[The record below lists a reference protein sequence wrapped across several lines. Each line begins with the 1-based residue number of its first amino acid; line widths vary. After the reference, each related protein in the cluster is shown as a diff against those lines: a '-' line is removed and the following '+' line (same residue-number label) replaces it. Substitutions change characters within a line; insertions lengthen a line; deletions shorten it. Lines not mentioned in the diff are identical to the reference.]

1 MAKSKIP
8 AIKDLNAHLFMSIK
22 GRDVQMI
29 YHDDTDNGLAL
40 GAALISLLEED
51 EKLFNIVSAAFVT
64 VLENKEKNSNWEKVK
79 IKPKEKNISKTPK
92 KAVKTPVKAAKR
104 K

>member
-8 AIKDLNAHLFMSIK
+8 KIEDLNAHLFMSIQGK
-22 GRDVQMI
+22 EVQMI

-40 GAALISLLEED
+40 GAALTSLLEED

-64 VLENKEKNSNWEKVK
+64 VLENKDNNPNWEKVK
-79 IKPKEKNISKTPK
+79 FPKKEKSISKTAKKPVKKTASKPK
-92 KAVKTPVKAAKR
+92 K
-104 K
+104 

>member
-1 MAKSKIP
+1 MAK
-8 AIKDLNAHLFMSIK
+8 IKVPKVEDLNAHLFMSIQGK
-22 GRDVQMI
+22 EIQMI

-40 GAALISLLEED
+40 GAALTSLLEED

-64 VLENKEKNSNWEKVK
+64 VLENKDKNSNWEKVK
-79 IKPKEKNISKTPK
+79 FPKKEKSISKTPV
-92 KAVKTPVKAAKR
+92 KAVKTPVKAVKR

>member
-8 AIKDLNAHLFMSIK
+8 KIEDLNAHLFMSIQGK
-22 GRDVQMI
+22 EIQMI

-40 GAALISLLEED
+40 GAALTSLLEED

-64 VLENKEKNSNWEKVK
+64 ALDNKEKNSNWEKVK
-79 IKPKEKNISKTPK
+79 FPKKEKSISKTPK

>member
-8 AIKDLNAHLFMSIK
+8 KVEDLNAHLFMSIQGK
-22 GRDVQMI
+22 EVQMI

-64 VLENKEKNSNWEKVK
+64 VLENRDKKS
-79 IKPKEKNISKTPK
+79 ISKTAK
-92 KAVKTPVKAAKR
+92 KVAKPVKKVVN
-104 K
+104 KK

>member
-8 AIKDLNAHLFMSIK
+8 KIEDLNAHLFMSIQGK
-22 GRDVQMI
+22 EVQMI

-51 EKLFNIVSAAFVT
+51 DKLFNIVSAAFVT
-64 VLENKEKNSNWEKVK
+64 VLENRDKKS
-79 IKPKEKNISKTPK
+79 ISKKSNKVP
-92 KAVKTPVKAAKR
+92 KTPVKAVK
-104 K
+104 KK

>member
-8 AIKDLNAHLFMSIK
+8 KIEDLNAHLFMSIQGK
-22 GRDVQMI
+22 EVQMI

-51 EKLFNIVSAAFVT
+51 DKLFNIVSAAFVT
-64 VLENKEKNSNWEKVK
+64 VLENRDKKS
-79 IKPKEKNISKTPK
+79 ISKKSNKMP
-92 KAVKTPVKAAKR
+92 KTPVKEVK
-104 K
+104 KK

>member
-8 AIKDLNAHLFMSIK
+8 KIEDLNAHLFMSIQGK
-22 GRDVQMI
+22 EVQMI

-64 VLENKEKNSNWEKVK
+64 VLENKDNNPNWEKVK
-79 IKPKEKNISKTPK
+79 FPKKEKSISKTPK
-92 KAVKTPVKAAKR
+92 KAVKTPVKAVKR

>member
-8 AIKDLNAHLFMSIK
+8 KIEDLNAHLFMSIQGK
-22 GRDVQMI
+22 EVQMI

-51 EKLFNIVSAAFVT
+51 EKLFSIVSAAFVT
-64 VLENKEKNSNWEKVK
+64 VLENRDKKS
-79 IKPKEKNISKTPK
+79 ISKTAK
-92 KAVKTPVKAAKR
+92 KPVKKPT
-104 K
+104 KVVKKK

>member
-8 AIKDLNAHLFMSIK
+8 KIEDLNAHLFMSIQGK
-22 GRDVQMI
+22 EVQMI

-64 VLENKEKNSNWEKVK
+64 VLDNRDKNSNWEKVK
-79 IKPKEKNISKTPK
+79 FPKKEKSISKTAK
-92 KAVKTPVKAAKR
+92 KVAKPVKKVVN
-104 K
+104 KK

>member
-8 AIKDLNAHLFMSIK
+8 KIEDLNAHLFMSIQGK
-22 GRDVQMI
+22 EVQMI

-64 VLENKEKNSNWEKVK
+64 VLENRDKKS
-79 IKPKEKNISKTPK
+79 ISKTAK
-92 KAVKTPVKAAKR
+92 KVAKPVKKVVN
-104 K
+104 KK

>member
-8 AIKDLNAHLFMSIK
+8 AITDLNAHLFMSIK

-40 GAALISLLEED
+40 GTALISLLEED
-51 EKLFNIVSAAFVT
+51 DKLFNIVSAAFVT
-64 VLENKEKNSNWEKVK
+64 VLESRDKKS
-79 IKPKEKNISKTPK
+79 ISKKSNKVP
-92 KAVKTPVKAAKR
+92 KTPVKAAKR

>member
-40 GAALISLLEED
+40 GTALISLLEED
-51 EKLFNIVSAAFVT
+51 DKLFNIVSAAFVT
-64 VLENKEKNSNWEKVK
+64 VLENRDKKS
-79 IKPKEKNISKTPK
+79 ISKKKNNPK
-92 KAVKTPVKAAKR
+92 QMNGVKSDVPFVKTR
-104 K
+104 KTTKK

>member
-8 AIKDLNAHLFMSIK
+8 KIEDLNAHLFMSIQGK
-22 GRDVQMI
+22 EVQMI

-64 VLENKEKNSNWEKVK
+64 VLENKDKNSNWEKVK
-79 IKPKEKNISKTPK
+79 FPKKEKSISKKSNTVP
-92 KAVKTPVKAAKR
+92 KTPVKEVK
-104 K
+104 KK

>member
-8 AIKDLNAHLFMSIK
+8 KIEDLNAHLFMSIQGK
-22 GRDVQMI
+22 EVQMI

-51 EKLFNIVSAAFVT
+51 DKLFNIVSAAFVT
-64 VLENKEKNSNWEKVK
+64 VLENRDKKS
-79 IKPKEKNISKTPK
+79 ISKTAK
-92 KAVKTPVKAAKR
+92 KVAKPVKKVVN
-104 K
+104 KK

>member
-8 AIKDLNAHLFMSIK
+8 KVKDLNAHFFMSVLGNNVDI
-22 GRDVQMI
+22 V
-29 YHDDTDNGLAL
+29 YHDTTDNGAGLA
-40 GAALISLLEED
+40 AAFASALED
-51 EKLFNIVSAAFVT
+51 DKQLFNVLSAAFIT
-64 VLENKEKNSNWEKVK
+64 ALETKEKNSNWEKVK
-79 IKPKEKNISKTPK
+79 FPKKEKSISKTPV